1 MTNAYFELLIALVLG
16 GIIGIER
23 SFAHKTAGL
32 RTYALVSMGS
42 CLLVIVGNLT
52 LSNFIGYNALDPQH
66 FAASIIV
73 GIGFLCGGVIIFQ
86 DKHLSGL
93 TTAAGLWISSAVGI
107 TVGYGFISLAIFATL
122 STLLV
127 LTVFWYFEH
136 IITDKFQS
144 REHDGQRT
152 RAQKD

>member
-1 MTNAYFELLIALVLG
+1 MTSAYIELLISLALG
-16 GIIGIER
+16 AIIGVER
-23 SFAHKTAGL
+23 SFAHKTAGV
-32 RTYALVSMGS
+32 RTYSLVAMGS
-42 CLLVIVGNLT
+42 CLLVIISNMT
-52 LSNFIGYNALDPQH
+52 LPSYVGYNALDPQH
-66 FAASIIV
+66 FASSIIV

-107 TVGYGFISLAIFATL
+107 AVGYGFVSLAVFATL

-136 IITDKFQS
+136 LITRNFKGG
-144 REHDGQRT
+144 EYDG
-152 RAQKD
+152 KN

>member
-1 MTNAYFELLIALVLG
+1 MTNAYIELIVALILG
-16 GIIGIER
+16 AIIGVER

-32 RTYALVSMGS
+32 RTYGLVSMGS
-42 CLLVIVGNLT
+42 CLLVIISNLT
-52 LSNFIGYNALDPQH
+52 LPLYTTYGSIDPQH
-66 FAASIIV
+66 FAASVIV

-107 TVGYGFISLAIFATL
+107 AVGYGFVSLAVFATL
-122 STLLV
+122 ATLLV

-136 IITDKFQS
+136 IITRRFKGN
-144 REHDGQRT
+144 EYDG
-152 RAQKD
+152 KD

>member
-1 MTNAYFELLIALVLG
+1 MTNAYTELLIALVLG
-16 GIIGIER
+16 AIIGVER
-23 SFAHKTAGL
+23 SFAHKTAGV
-32 RTYALVSMGS
+32 RTYSLVSMGS
-42 CLLVIVGNLT
+42 CLLVIISNLT
-52 LSNFIGYNALDPQH
+52 LPMYTNYNALDPQH
-66 FAASIIV
+66 FASSIIV

-107 TVGYGFISLAIFATL
+107 AVGYGFVSLAVFATL

-136 IITDKFQS
+136 QITKRFKGV
-144 REHDGQRT
+144 EYDG
-152 RAQKD
+152 KN